1 MELENIKM
9 VFKKIKNILSQK
21 LSLNEDDIKL
31 NTRLKED
38 LGLDS
43 FDAVELV
50 IELEKI
56 FHICIKDEAMQHFK
70 KVEDVVEYIKSKIT
84 H

>member
-56 FHICIKDEAMQHFK
+56 FHIRIKDEAMQHFK
-70 KVEDVVEYIKSKIT
+70 KVEDIVEYIKSKIT